1 MQFCFMK
8 KRGHFN
14 SFKTEVPIMQSQL
27 LNWFLY
33 DRDIHHEIV
42 NQTLLLWPQVPLNVI
57 CISIFGYFSVAFN
70 FSYVVNY
77 S

>member
-8 KRGHFN
+8 KRRHFN
-14 SFKTEVPIMQSQL
+14 SFKTEVLIMQSQL

-42 NQTLLLWPQVPLNVI
+42 NQTLLLWSQVPLNVI
-57 CISIFGYFSVAFN
+57 CVSIFGYFSVACN
-70 FSYVVNY
+70 FSHVVNY

>member
-1 MQFCFMK
+1 M
-8 KRGHFN
+8 R
-14 SFKTEVPIMQSQL
+14 SQL